1 MNEEQRQLLELKSK
15 DLQNAYNNTFGT
27 NDGKKILND
36 LLRNLLVDGDII
48 AKNYTNDDILASHIQ
63 IGLKL
68 AYKYIEDNLPINIIN
83 NK

>member
-1 MNEEQRQLLELKSK
+1 MNEEQKQLLELKSK
-15 DLQNAYNNTFGT
+15 DLQNAYNNTFST
-27 NDGKKILND
+27 NNGKKILND
-36 LLRNLLVDGDII
+36 LLRNLLIDGDII

>member
-1 MNEEQRQLLELKSK
+1 MNEEQRQLLESKSK